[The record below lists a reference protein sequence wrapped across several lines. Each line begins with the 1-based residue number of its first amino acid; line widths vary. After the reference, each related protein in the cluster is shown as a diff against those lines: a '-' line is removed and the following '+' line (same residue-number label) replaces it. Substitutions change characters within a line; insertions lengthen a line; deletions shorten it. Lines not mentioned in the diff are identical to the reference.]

1 MEYVVGLRGGCIA
14 TPGPTMVGIF
24 EGGDV
29 LASRDVPP
37 TFIEMTSI
45 FTFTGICSQNFAMA
59 LIART
64 FAHVQFASLVPVLW
78 VDEFGTLGKYI
89 GFQGVAKLITFDA
102 TRPSLSTFRLIRV
115 GHVLRQDGTRPQ
127 SAHSPRVPKVLAIG
141 EMGVLFPIKIVA
153 LVTIEVATKSA

>member
-1 MEYVVGLRGGCIA
+1 M
-14 TPGPTMVGIF
+14 GIF
-24 EGGDV
+24 EGGDI
-29 LASRDVPP
+29 LATSDIPP
-37 TFIEMTSI
+37 TFIKMTSI
-45 FTFTGICSQNFAMA
+45 FTFTRICGQNFAMA
-59 LIART
+59 LIAGT

-78 VDEFGTLGKYI
+78 VDEFGTWRKYI
-89 GFQGVAKLITFDA
+89 GLQGVAKSIAFDA

-127 SAHSPRVPKVLAIG
+127 SAHSPRVPKVLPIS